1 MKRGLGL
8 LALLLFVPLTMSAQG
23 FPNLGAK
30 PRPNGPYQI
39 RGIMVNAQTGQ
50 PIPGVEIQI
59 YEAAQNIREMFEMT
73 ESAAD
78 GSFHFDGIAEGK
90 YTLTAARRGYAPQSY
105 LQHEN
110 FWTAI
115 AVGPGKDGLHLR
127 FLLNPSAVISGKVT
141 DENGEAIRQA
151 TVKLWNESLQNG
163 VRRSSPASQTTT
175 DDEGR
180 YWFEHL
186 AGERYTVSVVALPP
200 WYRRF
205 LNAAQPNENAD
216 SDEPTAGR
224 ETREASAPETT
235 ERKKE
240 GTSEN
245 SLPDLVYPAAFYPTG
260 QNIREASW
268 FQMRPG
274 DEQVMDFQLSPTP
287 GFRVLVHTA
296 LPEEGGS
303 WRVSFLPDAEDG
315 GWERAGTLQRQIS
328 PGVVEVSGLAPG
340 NYRVQLFF
348 GGVGGAG
355 GLREER
361 LEVNGDAELDFQGGI
376 PRGPVISGTL
386 RFSQPPVSSAWVILQ
401 MQDEAGNKS
410 TVQTMPKREENPQG
424 AAAKKPDEYTFQ
436 FGNLAPGAG
445 VFEISATAPQG
456 VAIEKLEATG
466 ARVNGNRL
474 TLDGTGEVRLKLIV
488 SENTA
493 AIRGTAMKKGQ
504 PFAGAMILLL
514 PESGQAELARRDQ
527 SDSDGTF
534 TLSNIVPGKY
544 RLMALVNGWELP
556 WADAEQQKTL
566 LGKGVAV
573 VIGKDAPAPFKIE
586 VE

>member
-1 MKRGLGL
+1 MKRGLAL
-8 LALLLFVPLTMSAQG
+8 LAWLLFLPLTISAQSL
-23 FPNLGAK
+23 PNLDAK
-30 PRPNGPYQI
+30 PRPNGPYHI

-50 PIPGVEIQI
+50 PIAGAEIQI
-59 YEAAQNIREMFEMT
+59 YEAAQNIGEMFEMT

-115 AVGPGKDGLHLR
+115 AVGPGMDALHLR
-127 FLLNPSAVISGKVT
+127 FPLNPSAVISGKVT

-163 VRRSSPASQTTT
+163 VRRSRPETQTTT

-180 YWFEHL
+180 YRFEHL
-186 AGERYTVSVVALPP
+186 AGGRYTVSVAASP

-205 LNAAQPNENAD
+205 LNAAPPNENAD
-216 SDEPTAGR
+216 FDESTAARQAGG
-224 ETREASAPETT
+224 ASLPGTA
-235 ERKKE
+235 ERNIE
-240 GTSEN
+240 GTPEN
-245 SLPDLVYPAAFYPTG
+245 FLPDLVYPAVFYPTG
-260 QNIREASW
+260 HDVREASW

-274 DEQVMDFQLSPTP
+274 DEQAVDFQLTPIP
-287 GFRVLVHTA
+287 GFRVLIHTA

-303 WRVSFLPDAEDG
+303 WRVRFLPEAEDG
-315 GWERAGTLQRQIS
+315 GWERAGTQQRQIS

-340 NYRVQLFF
+340 NYRVQLFA
-348 GGVGGAG
+348 GRAG

-361 LEVNGDAELDFQGGI
+361 LEVNGDAQLDFQGGM
-376 PRGPVISGTL
+376 PQGPVISGTL
-386 RFSQPPVSSAWVILQ
+386 RFAQPPVNSALVILQ
-401 MQDEAGNKS
+401 MQDESGNRS
-410 TVQTMPKREENPQG
+410 VVQTKPKREENAEG
-424 AAAKKPDEYTFQ
+424 AAARKPDEYAFQ

-445 VFEISATAPQG
+445 AFELSAVAPQG
-456 VAIEKLEATG
+456 VAIEKMEATG

-493 AIRGTAMKKGQ
+493 VIRGTAMKKGQ

-514 PESGQAELARRDQ
+514 PESEQAELTRRDQ

-534 TLSNIVPGKY
+534 TLPNIVPGKY

-556 WADAEQQKTL
+556 WAGAEQKKAL

-573 VIGKDAPAPFKIE
+573 VIGKDVPAPFKIE

>member
-1 MKRGLGL
+1 MKRGQAL
-8 LALLLFVPLTMSAQG
+8 LALLLLVPLTATAQN
-23 FPNLGAK
+23 FPNLDVK
-30 PRPNGPYQI
+30 PRPSGPYQI
-39 RGIMVNAQTGQ
+39 QGKMVNAKTGQ
-50 PIPGVEIQI
+50 PIAGAEIQI
-59 YEAAQNIREMFEMT
+59 YESAQNIGEMFEMT

-90 YTLTAARRGYAPQSY
+90 YTLMAARRGYAPQSY

-115 AVGPGKDGLHLR
+115 AVGPGKDALHLR
-127 FLLNPSAVISGKVT
+127 FSLNPSAVISGKVT

-163 VRRSSPASQTTT
+163 VKRSSPGTQTTT

-180 YWFEHL
+180 YRFEHL
-186 AGERYTVSVVALPP
+186 TGGKYTVSVAALP

-205 LNAAQPNENAD
+205 LNAAPPNEDAD
-216 SDEPTAGR
+216 SDEPTAARATG
-224 ETREASAPETT
+224 EASVPETT

-240 GTSEN
+240 GTPEK
-245 SLPDLVYPAAFYPTG
+245 SLPDLVYPAVFYPMG
-260 QNIREASW
+260 HNIREASW

-274 DEQVMDFQLSPTP
+274 DEQAIDFQLIPTP

-296 LPEEGGS
+296 ILEGGVS
-303 WRVSFLPDAEDG
+303 WRVGFLGEAEDSG
-315 GWERAGTLQRQIS
+315 SERAGTQQRQIS

-340 NYRVQLFF
+340 NYRVQLFAS
-348 GGVGGAG
+348 GSS
-355 GLREER
+355 GLREEK
-361 LEVNGDAELDFQGGI
+361 LEVNGDAELDFEGRI

-386 RFSQPPVSSAWVILQ
+386 RFAQPPVSSAWVVLQ
-401 MQDEAGNKS
+401 IQDEAGNKS
-410 TVQTMPKREENPQG
+410 VVQTMPKREENPEG
-424 AAAKKPDEYTFQ
+424 ATARKPDEYTFQ

-445 VFEISATAPQG
+445 VFELSAAAPQG
-456 VAIEKLEATG
+456 VAIEKMEATG
-466 ARVNGNRL
+466 ARVNGNKV

-493 AIRGTAMKKGQ
+493 AIRGTATKKGQ

-514 PESGQAELARRDQ
+514 PESGQAELGRRDQ

-534 TLSNIVPGKY
+534 TLPNIVPGKY
-544 RLMALVNGWELP
+544 WLMALENGWELP
-556 WADAEQQKTL
+556 WADPEQQKGL

-573 VIGKDAPAPFKIE
+573 VIGRDAPAPFKIE

>member
-1 MKRGLGL
+1 MKRGLAL
-8 LALLLFVPLTMSAQG
+8 LAWLLIVPLTVNPQSLS
-23 FPNLGAK
+23 NLGAK

-39 RGIMVNAQTGQ
+39 YGRMVNAQTGQ
-50 PIPGVEIQI
+50 PIAGAEIQI
-59 YEAAQNIREMFEMT
+59 YEAAQNIGEMFEMT

-115 AVGPGKDGLHLR
+115 AVGPGKDALHLR
-127 FLLNPSAVISGKVT
+127 FPLNPSAVISGKVT

-151 TVKLWNESLQNG
+151 TIKLWNESLQNG
-163 VRRSSPASQTTT
+163 VKRSSPGTQTTT

-180 YWFEHL
+180 YRFEHL
-186 AGERYTVSVVALPP
+186 AGGRYAVSVVALP

-205 LNAAQPNENAD
+205 LNVAPANENAE
-216 SDEPTAGR
+216 SDGPTAGR
-224 ETREASAPETT
+224 ETDEASVPGTA

-240 GTSEN
+240 GTPEN
-245 SLPDLVYPAAFYPTG
+245 FLSDLVYPVVFYPTG
-260 QNIREASW
+260 HNVREASW
-268 FQMRPG
+268 LQMRPG
-274 DEQVMDFQLSPTP
+274 DEQAVDFQLIPTP
-287 GFRVLVHTA
+287 GFRVLVHTV

-303 WRVSFLPDAEDG
+303 WRVSFLPEAEDG
-315 GWERAGTLQRQIS
+315 EGERAATLHRQIS
-328 PGVVEVSGLAPG
+328 PDVVEVSGLAPG
-340 NYRVQLFF
+340 SYRVRLFA
-348 GGVGGAG
+348 GGAG
-355 GLREER
+355 GAGELREER
-361 LEVNGDAELDFQGGI
+361 LEVNGDAELDFKGGI
-376 PRGPVISGTL
+376 PRGPVVSGTF
-386 RFSQPPVSSAWVILQ
+386 RFAQPPVSSAWVVLQ

-410 TVQTMPKREENPQG
+410 TVQTMPKREESPEG
-424 AAAKKPDEYTFQ
+424 AAVRKPNEYTFQ

-445 VFEISATAPQG
+445 VFELSATAPQG
-456 VAIEKLEATG
+456 VAIEKMEATG

-504 PFAGAMILLL
+504 PFAGAMVLLL
-514 PESGQAELARRDQ
+514 PDSGQPELTRRDQ

-534 TLSNIVPGKY
+534 TLPNVVPGKY
-544 RLMALVNGWELP
+544 WLMALEDGWELP
-556 WADAEQQKTL
+556 WAVPEQQKAL

>member
-1 MKRGLGL
+1 MKRELAL
-8 LALLLFVPLTMSAQG
+8 LALLLSVPLRVSAQDL
-23 FPNLGAK
+23 PNLDAK

-39 RGIMVNAQTGQ
+39 QGKMVNAQTGQ
-50 PIPGVEIQI
+50 PIAGAEIQI
-59 YEAAQNIREMFEMT
+59 FEAAQNIGEMFEMT

-90 YTLTAARRGYAPQSY
+90 YTLNAARRGYAPQSF

-115 AVGPGKDGLHLR
+115 AVGPGKDASHLR
-127 FLLNPSAVISGKVT
+127 FTLNPSAVISGKVT

-151 TVKLWNESLQNG
+151 AVKLWKESLQNG
-163 VRRSSPASQTTT
+163 LKRSSPETVTTT

-180 YWFEHL
+180 FRFEHL
-186 AGERYTVSVVALPP
+186 TGGRYTVNVAALP

-205 LNAAQPNENAD
+205 LTAAPPNENSD
-216 SDEPTAGR
+216 SDEATTAR
-224 ETREASAPETT
+224 TTSQASELETT
-235 ERKKE
+235 EQKKT
-240 GTSEN
+240 GTPGN
-245 SLPDLVYPAAFYPTG
+245 LLPDLVYPPAFYPSG
-260 QNIREASW
+260 HSIREASW

-274 DEQVMDFQLSPTP
+274 DEQAMDFQLIPTP

-296 LPEEGGS
+296 LPEQGAPG
-303 WRVSFLPDAEDG
+303 RVRFLREDEDDV
-315 GWERAGTLQRQIS
+315 WERTGAQQRQIS

-340 NYRVQLFF
+340 TYRVQLFA
-348 GGVGGAG
+348 GGAG
-355 GLREER
+355 GLRDEK
-361 LEVNGDAELDFQGGI
+361 LEVNGDAELDFEGGI

-386 RFSQPPVSSAWVILQ
+386 RFAQPPVTSAWVVLQ
-401 MQDEAGNKS
+401 LQDEDGNKS
-410 TVQTMPKREENPQG
+410 AVQTMPKREENPQG
-424 AAAKKPDEYTFQ
+424 AAARKPDEFTFQ
-436 FGNLAPGAG
+436 FGNLAPGAR
-445 VFEISATAPQG
+445 VFELSATAPQG

-466 ARVNGNRL
+466 ARVNGNKV
-474 TLDGTGEVRLKLIV
+474 TPDGTGEVRLKLIV
-488 SENTA
+488 SENSA
-493 AIRGTAMKKGQ
+493 VIRGAATKKGQ

-544 RLMALVNGWELP
+544 RLMALVNGWDLP
-556 WADAEQQKTL
+556 WADAEQQKAL

-573 VIGKDAPAPFKIE
+573 AIGKDGPPPFKIE

>member
-1 MKRGLGL
+1 MKRGLAL
-8 LALLLFVPLTMSAQG
+8 LALLLFVPLTIRAQS
-23 FPNLGAK
+23 FPNLDAK

-39 RGIMVNAQTGQ
+39 RGMMVNAQTGQ
-50 PIPGVEIQI
+50 PIAGAEIQI
-59 YEAAQNIREMFEMT
+59 YESAQNIGEMFEVT

-90 YTLTAARRGYAPQSY
+90 YTLRAARRGYAPQSY

-115 AVGPGKDGLHLR
+115 AVGLGKDTLHLR
-127 FLLNPSAVISGKVT
+127 FPLNPSAVISGKVT

-151 TVKLWNESLQNG
+151 TVELWNESLQNG
-163 VRRSSPASQTTT
+163 VRRSSPGTQTTT

-180 YWFEHL
+180 YRFEHL
-186 AGERYTVSVVALPP
+186 AGGRYTVSVAALP

-205 LNAAQPNENAD
+205 LNAAPPNENAD
-216 SDEPTAGR
+216 SDEPNAAR
-224 ETREASAPETT
+224 ETRETSVPETT

-240 GTSEN
+240 GTPEN
-245 SLPDLVYPAAFYPTG
+245 SLTDLVYPAAFYPTG

-274 DEQVMDFQLSPTP
+274 DEQAMDFQLSATH

-296 LPEEGGS
+296 LPGEGGP
-303 WRVSFLPDAEDG
+303 WRVHFLPDAEDG

-328 PGVVEVSGLAPG
+328 PGLVEVSGLAPG
-340 NYRVQLFF
+340 NYRVQLFT
-348 GGVGGAG
+348 GGAG
-355 GLREER
+355 GAAGLREER

-386 RFSQPPVSSAWVILQ
+386 RFAQPPVSSAWVVLQ
-401 MQDEAGNKS
+401 IQDEAGNKS
-410 TVQTMPKREENPQG
+410 VVQTMPKREENPEG
-424 AAAKKPDEYTFQ
+424 AAARKPDEYTFQ

-445 VFEISATAPQG
+445 VFELSGTAPQG
-456 VAIEKLEATG
+456 VAIEKMEATG

-493 AIRGTAMKKGQ
+493 AIRGTAMKNGQ
-504 PFAGAMILLL
+504 PFAGAMVLLL
-514 PESGQAELARRDQ
+514 PESGQSELARRDQ

-556 WADAEQQKTL
+556 WAEAEQQKAL

-586 VE
+586 VK